1 MLIILLLLTLG
12 VSFWNAKVC
21 GEAWVESKAVGG
33 WIRLVVWCGAIM
45 AAIGFTEVIAIV
57 LILGA
62 AGMNLLPTEAV
73 KAAFSLV
80 YVLIVP
86 PVIGAGVI
94 ITIHSWIAWWR
105 EKSLLNLG
113 VAGWNT
119 FCDAYNMYHAV
130 NNYGPALDN
139 AFSYFSGVFDSDSD
153 SDSDDA
159 KAKLAL
165 LLVAIAVLGGI
176 ITTMTII
183 RKYAGTLPVRE
194 RDALAKAQ

>member
-12 VSFWNAKVC
+12 ISFWNAKVC

-62 AGMNLLPTEAV
+62 ADMNLLPPETV
-73 KAAFSLV
+73 KAAFSLI

-86 PVIGAGVI
+86 PAIGAGVI

-119 FCDAYNMYHAV
+119 FCDVYNMYHAV
-130 NNYGPALDN
+130 NNYGPALSE
-139 AFSYFSGVFDSDSD
+139 AFEYFGDVFDSDSD

-176 ITTMTII
+176 ITTMAII
-183 RKYAGTLPVRE
+183 KRYAGTLPVKDRG
-194 RDALAKAQ
+194 ALAKAQ